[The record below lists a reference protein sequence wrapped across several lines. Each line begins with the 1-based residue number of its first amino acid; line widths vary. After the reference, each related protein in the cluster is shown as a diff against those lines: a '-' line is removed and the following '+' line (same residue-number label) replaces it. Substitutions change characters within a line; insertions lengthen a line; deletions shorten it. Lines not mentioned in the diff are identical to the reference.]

1 MAYLNAFTSKS
12 LKSGFKSIYFSDG
25 LGRIEA
31 SEQRMILLKHFRHYY
46 LKYGLYFLF
55 GIAILVVIDWYQL
68 EIPRIVKTIIDGVET
83 QAITHLS
90 QVLEPLLTVS
100 LIVAGITV
108 GRFLW
113 RLLLFGAGR
122 KIETDIRQEMFTHAT
137 RLDQNFYS
145 QQKIGGLMS
154 YFIND
159 LGTVRELYGFGLLM
173 IVDGVVLGAFVL
185 IRMFMLDW
193 VMTLYSFIPIALMG
207 VLVFFLELKM
217 EQKFKLRQEAFE
229 QASDFAQES
238 FTGIA
243 VIKAY
248 VREAAEALGFKNR
261 SQEVYRKSMD
271 HMRYAIIVNIII
283 DSMISIVILAI
294 ITFGSIMIARGDLS
308 SGELTEYI
316 SYFFTLLWPVFAIS
330 WFMNIN
336 GQAQASAKR
345 IYAFL
350 ESKAIVKEDEAAIR
364 DAVLDGSI
372 AFSHLTFAYPDAE
385 EPILKDI
392 SFDIKAGEMVGI
404 LGKTGSGKSTLVELL
419 LHVYNVDKNMIKYG
433 QFDHT
438 ELALKTLRGHIG
450 YVPQDNFLFSDT
462 IKNNIGFAFE
472 QIDED
477 KLLEVGKLADIHSD
491 VMSFKEG
498 YETILGERGVT
509 ISGGQKQRVSIARA
523 LAKDPTILILDDSVS
538 AVDTKTE
545 EDIIRNLRRVRKGK
559 TTLMIAHRI
568 STVRRLDK
576 IVLIDQGRLVGFGT
590 HNELIKTN
598 SLYKEMYNLQKL
610 EELVGE
616 EAAHA

>member
-46 LKYGLYFLF
+46 LKYGLHFLF

-238 FTGIA
+238 FTGIT

>member
-1 MAYLNAFTSKS
+1 
-12 LKSGFKSIYFSDG
+12 
-25 LGRIEA
+25 
-31 SEQRMILLKHFRHYY
+31 
-46 LKYGLYFLF
+46 
-55 GIAILVVIDWYQL
+55 
-68 EIPRIVKTIIDGVET
+68 
-83 QAITHLS
+83 
-90 QVLEPLLTVS
+90 
-100 LIVAGITV
+100 
-108 GRFLW
+108 
-113 RLLLFGAGR
+113 
-122 KIETDIRQEMFTHAT
+122 
-137 RLDQNFYS
+137 
-145 QQKIGGLMS
+145 MS

-238 FTGIA
+238 FTGIT

>member
-122 KIETDIRQEMFTHAT
+122 KIETDIRHEMFTHAT

-238 FTGIA
+238 FTGIT

-438 ELALKTLRGHIG
+438 ELALKTLREHIG

>member
-1 MAYLNAFTSKS
+1 
-12 LKSGFKSIYFSDG
+12 
-25 LGRIEA
+25 
-31 SEQRMILLKHFRHYY
+31 MILLKHFRHYY

-83 QAITHLS
+83 QTITHLS
-90 QVLEPLLTVS
+90 QVLKPLLTVS
-100 LIVAGITV
+100 LIVAGITI

-238 FTGIA
+238 FTGIT

-392 SFDIKAGEMVGI
+392 SFNIKAGEMVGI